1 MAPAELRSYAADC
14 GVDVL
19 AITDH
24 DTLRAYDS
32 LPTAGPGPRL
42 VTGVE
47 LSTSWRKI
55 GVHIVGLNVDLANPT
70 LREGVE
76 VQRRNRI
83 RRAELIAD
91 RLARRGIPDTLAAVL
106 KSAGNDYV
114 GRPDF
119 AKCLVAAG
127 VVKDA
132 TEAFRKYL
140 GPGKPGDVRHVW
152 PDLDEVISWIN
163 DAGGT
168 AVIAH
173 PSKYKLTHTK
183 LKALAIDFQD
193 AGGEALEVVC
203 GSQNGSTT
211 AALARLA
218 DELGLYA
225 SCGSDFHSP
234 DFGWSKP
241 GGFPALPAN
250 VNPVWERWQ
259 THCE

>member
-1 MAPAELRSYAADC
+1 MSPAELRSYAAEC

-24 DTLRAYDS
+24 DTLRAYES
-32 LPTAGPGPRL
+32 IAMTGPGPQL
-42 VTGVE
+42 VTGIE
-47 LSTSWRKI
+47 LSTTWRKM
-55 GVHIVGLNVDLANPT
+55 GVHIVGLNVDPANAT
-70 LREGVE
+70 LREGIE
-76 VQRRNRI
+76 VQRLNRI

-91 RLARRGIPDTLAAVL
+91 RLARRGIPDTLAAV
-106 KSAGNDYV
+106 SRTAGNDYI

-119 AKCLVAAG
+119 ARYLVAAG
-127 VVKDA
+127 IVKDA
-132 TEAFRKYL
+132 TEAFRKHL

-152 PDLDEVISWIN
+152 PDLDEVVGWIN
-163 DAGGT
+163 AAGGT

-173 PSKYKLTHTK
+173 PAKYRLTHTK
-183 LKALAIDFQD
+183 LKSLAIDFQE

-203 GSQNGSTT
+203 GPQNGSTT

-218 DELGLYA
+218 NELGLYA

-241 GGFPALPAN
+241 GGFPVLPAE
-250 VNPVWERWQ
+250 VKPVWERWP